1 MASTAYDNLNG
12 MVVNTKA
19 AAIYAAFE
27 SSMFLSGQLVPTIQV
42 PAGSYTA
49 QVPLLDGAA
58 GFTVDTAEH
67 GAGNDFAAEDI
78 TASDVDATK
87 HEVRA
92 KTYAARTVLRN
103 IGGVNPTEIG
113 TVIGHK
119 ISNAYDADVM
129 AALRAGPAA
138 AHTIASGGALTM
150 DMLFEAAS
158 KIREDGEMGT
168 LVGIISPAMAYQL
181 MQDIQTTSYAGG
193 DYQGEA
199 LRNGFLTQA
208 AGINLFQSSHAH
220 GAGALGDGVIF
231 GANAA
236 RQASFSPLDVTVT
249 PAPTKVGM
257 DVVGSLAQGV
267 KVIDPTRTAL
277 ITVA

>member
-1 MASTAYDNLNG
+1 MASSAYDNLNG

-27 SSMFLSGQLVPTIQV
+27 SSMFLSGQLIPTIQV

-49 QVPLLDGAA
+49 QVPLLTAPST
-58 GFTVDTAEH
+58 FTVDTAEH
-67 GAGNDFAAEDI
+67 GVNGDFTTEDI
-78 TASDVDATK
+78 TASDIDATG

-113 TVIGHK
+113 TVIGHQ
-119 ISNAYDADVM
+119 ISNAYDVDVM
-129 AALRAGPAA
+129 AALRAGTPAG
-138 AHTIASGGALTM
+138 HDIASGGALTM

-158 KIREDGEMGT
+158 KIREAGEMGT

-181 MQDIQTTSYAGG
+181 MQDIQGTGFAGG

-208 AGINLFQSSHAH
+208 AGINLFQSSHAK
-220 GAGALGDGVIF
+220 GTGALGDGVIF
-231 GANAA
+231 GANCA
-236 RQASFSPLDVTVT
+236 RQAAFSALDVTVT

-267 KVIDPTRTAL
+267 KVIDGNRSSL